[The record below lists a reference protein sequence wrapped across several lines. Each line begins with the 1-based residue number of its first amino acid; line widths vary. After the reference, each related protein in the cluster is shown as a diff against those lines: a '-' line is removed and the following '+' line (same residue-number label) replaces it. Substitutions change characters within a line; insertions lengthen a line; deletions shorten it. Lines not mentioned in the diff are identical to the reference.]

1 MDHTD
6 QAQLQSDNRFASLLF
21 LFAAMLVVLSL
32 IALALWG
39 LPAIAMVGL
48 AATVA
53 VFFMLIA
60 YAAGW

>member
-6 QAQLQSDNRFASLLF
+6 QAQLQSDNRFANLLF

-39 LPAIAMVGL
+39 LPALAMIGL

>member
-6 QAQLQSDNRFASLLF
+6 HAQLQSDNRFANLLF

>member
-6 QAQLQSDNRFASLLF
+6 QAQLQSDNRFANLLF